1 MTKILVADDEAD
13 LEMLIKQK
21 FRRQIR
27 EHEYEFVFAANGCEA
42 LEKIRENADVDIVLS
57 DINMPEMDGLT
68 LLTELSNVSPLIK
81 SVIVSAY
88 GDMDNI
94 RTAMNRGAFDFLC
107 KPVNFDDLEVT
118 MKKTIHH
125 VQQLRQTLEA
135 IKENNILRMYVD
147 ETVLNFMNRRE
158 FENSLM
164 VNETVEA
171 TTVFIDICSFTSIS
185 EHESADTVVKLL
197 NRYFDVIVKEII
209 AQNGYVDKFIGDAVM
224 AVFRGDY
231 HLDRAIEACLAVR
244 VAIEKLPGYDNLPA
258 GQAGNISFMPKV
270 SIGINTGEM
279 ISGNIGSAT
288 LRRLDYTVVG
298 DAVNTAQRLQSAAK
312 AGQILISESSYEK
325 VKESF
330 NCRKI
335 GEVSLKNKKD
345 PIVVFEVLD

>member
-21 FRRQIR
+21 FRKQIR
-27 EHEYEFVFAANGCEA
+27 EREYEFVFAANGCEA
-42 LEKIRENADVDIVLS
+42 LAKLKENSDVDVVLS

-68 LLTELSNVSPLIK
+68 LLTELGSLSPLIK
-81 SVIVSAY
+81 AVIVSAY

-125 VQQLRQTLEA
+125 VQQIRQTLEA

-158 FENSLM
+158 FESSLM

-171 TTVFIDICSFTSIS
+171 TAAFIDICSFTTIS
-185 EHESADTVVKLL
+185 EHESADVVVKML
-197 NRYFDVIVKEII
+197 NRYFDVMVKEII
-209 AQNGYVDKFIGDAVM
+209 GQTGYIDKFIGDAVM

-244 VAIEKLPGYDNLPA
+244 SAIEKLPNYEN
-258 GQAGNISFMPKV
+258 NITFMPKV
-270 SIGINTGEM
+270 SIGINSGEM
-279 ISGNIGSAT
+279 ISGNIGSAN

-298 DAVNTAQRLQSAAK
+298 DAVNVAQRLQSVAK
-312 AGQILISESSYEK
+312 DGQILINETCYEK

-330 NCRKI
+330 HCNKI
-335 GEVSLKNKKD
+335 GEVALKHKKN
-345 PIVVFEVLD
+345 PMTVYEVLD